1 MKRFLMLWAACALFM
16 PALQSV
22 RAADVSIDYFYDNL
36 NGGNWYEVA
45 DYGYV
50 WQPDV
55 ASNSNWRPYTDGYWA
70 YTDVGWTWVSYE
82 DFGWATYH
90 YGRWARLA
98 DYGWV
103 WVPGYDWGPA
113 WVSWRTGGDYVGWAP
128 LPPAGGEVVYE
139 GQPID
144 YRVDAEYD
152 IGPAYYNFIDL
163 RYIGEPVLRD
173 RIFPWDQN
181 VVYVERTVNVTN
193 ITYNNG
199 LVYNYGPDYGTLNS
213 YSVRPIQRLR
223 LERANVDPI
232 QAVKMGNVTKVE
244 GDRLVLAAPMKLQK
258 APAQL
263 APPKVKGKIEQPKL
277 EKGWANVTD
286 PSTKARLVQ
295 KFKSENPKN
304 IPKPNIPPKGA
315 ANTANL
321 NAPNAGPGAP
331 ASPGGSPLQGKGK
344 GKGEKFQAGASVPP
358 RVSPGQSL
366 VPVGQAKGKKNKADR
381 FESQAGVAPGT
392 SPIEGAV
399 PFEAKGKKNKGSEVR
414 GQTMPGATPGVDQ
427 GGNQPLANQPARG
440 KGNKNKGNEVRGQ
453 TTPGVGHPGN
463 EPLASQPGGKGKKNK
478 ASEVRGQAMPAASTP
493 GAGQPGVEPLT
504 SQPGGGKGE
513 PKGGRKREENVA
525 NQNVQPPG
533 GAGNPPG
540 EGKRNRQA
548 ERLNAQGNPGGPP
561 PPPPQGFNAAG
572 GGKRR
577 VQVQGQA
584 QGQPQPQGTE
594 GKGKKSKG
602 QPSPPLPPQ

>member
-1 MKRFLMLWAACALFM
+1 MKRFLMLWAACVLLT
-16 PALQSV
+16 PALQSA
-22 RAADVSIDYFYDNL
+22 RAADVSVDYFYDNL

-55 ASNSNWRPYTDGYWA
+55 ASNPNWRPYTDGYWA

-128 LPPAGGEVVYE
+128 LPPAGGREVVYE
-139 GQPID
+139 SQPID

-199 LVYNYGPDYGTLNS
+199 LVYNYGPDYGTLS
-213 YSVRPIQRLR
+213 AYSVRPIQRLK
-223 LERANVDPI
+223 LERANIDPI

-244 GDRLVLAAPMKLQK
+244 GDKLVLAAPMKLQK

-263 APPKVKGKIEQPKL
+263 APPKLKGKIEQPKL

-286 PSTKARLVQ
+286 PGTKARLVQ

-304 IPKPNIPPKGA
+304 IPKPNISPKGG
-315 ANTANL
+315 ANTAANL
-321 NAPNAGPGAP
+321 NAPHVTPGAP
-331 ASPGGSPLQGKGK
+331 ASLGGSPFQGKGK
-344 GKGEKFQAGASVPP
+344 GKGEKFQTQAGQPAAPGTT
-358 RVSPGQSL
+358 PGQGL
-366 VPVGQAKGKKNKADR
+366 APVGQGKGKTNKAER
-381 FESQAGVAPGT
+381 FETQPGVAPGS
-392 SPIEGAV
+392 SPPEGATS
-399 PFEAKGKKNKGSEVR
+399 FE
-414 GQTMPGATPGVDQ
+414 
-427 GGNQPLANQPARG
+427 
-440 KGNKNKGNEVRGQ
+440 
-453 TTPGVGHPGN
+453 
-463 EPLASQPGGKGKKNK
+463 GKGKKNK
-478 ASEVRGQAMPAASTP
+478 NSEVRGQATPGASTPGAGQPRVQRRTDVKDSHDRLATTP

-504 SQPGGGKGE
+504 TQPGAGKGKQ
-513 PKGGRKREENVA
+513 KGAAGREENVA
-525 NQNVQPPG
+525 NPNMQPPAG
-533 GAGNPPG
+533 PGNPPG
-540 EGKRNRQA
+540 EEKRNRKA

-561 PPPPQGFNAAG
+561 PPPPQGVNAPG
-572 GGKRR
+572 GGKHPGE
-577 VQVQGQA
+577 VQGQA

-594 GKGKKSKG
+594 GKGKKNKG
-602 QPSPPLPPQ
+602 QPSPPPPQ

>member
-1 MKRFLMLWAACALFM
+1 MKRFLILWAACALLI
-16 PALQSV
+16 PALQSA
-22 RAADVSIDYFYDNL
+22 RAADVSVDYFYDNL
-36 NGGNWYEVA
+36 TGGNWYEVA

-55 ASNSNWRPYTDGYWA
+55 ASNPNWRPYTDGYWA

-139 GQPID
+139 GRPIG

-199 LVYNYGPDYGTLNS
+199 LVYNYGPDYGTLS
-213 YSVRPIQRLR
+213 AYSVRPIQRLR
-223 LERANVDPI
+223 LERANIDPI

-244 GDRLVLAAPMKLQK
+244 GNKLVLAAPMKLQK
-258 APAQL
+258 APAQM
-263 APPKVKGKIEQPKL
+263 APPKLKGKIEQPKL

-286 PSTKARLVQ
+286 PGTKARLVQ

-304 IPKPNIPPKGA
+304 IPKPNIPPKGSTNA
-315 ANTANL
+315 AANL
-321 NAPNAGPGAP
+321 NAPNAGPGAAVP
-331 ASPGGSPLQGKGK
+331 PGGSPFQGKGK
-344 GKGEKFQAGASVPP
+344 GKGEKFQTQAGQPAAPATSA
-358 RVSPGQSL
+358 GQGL
-366 VPVGQAKGKKNKADR
+366 APVG
-381 FESQAGVAPGT
+381 
-392 SPIEGAV
+392 
-399 PFEAKGKKNKGSEVR
+399 KGKKNKGER
-414 GQTMPGATPGVDQ
+414 F
-427 GGNQPLANQPARG
+427 
-440 KGNKNKGNEVRGQ
+440 E
-453 TTPGVGHPGN
+453 
-463 EPLASQPGGKGKKNK
+463 SQPGIAPGSSPPEGATSFEGKGKKNK
-478 ASEVRGQAMPAASTP
+478 GERFESQRGVAPGGSTAEGAASFEGKGKKNKTGEVRGQAMPGAEQPGVGPLTNQP
-493 GAGQPGVEPLT
+493 GAGK
-504 SQPGGGKGE
+504 GKQ
-513 PKGGRKREENVA
+513 KGGPRREENLA

-540 EGKRNRQA
+540 EGKRNRKA
-548 ERLNAQGNPGGPP
+548 ERLNAQGNPSGPP
-561 PPPPQGFNAAG
+561 PPPPQGFNAPG
-572 GGKRR
+572 GGKNRG
-577 VQVQGQA
+577 QAQGQGQP

-594 GKGKKSKG
+594 GKGKKNKG
-602 QPSPPLPPQ
+602 QPSPPPPQ